1 MAPAYANLFMIM
13 IETKMTNKHIKI
25 WKRFIDDIF
34 VIWTGTKEEFEKILY
49 MKTMNS
55 IHNTI
60 KFTYEASD
68 KELTY
73 LDITLY
79 KGDRFLNKN
88 ILDIRTHIK
97 DTNKQLYVHA
107 DSYHPNAT
115 KKAIMKGETKSNLRT
130 NSNKIN

>member
-1 MAPAYANLFMIM
+1 MGL

-34 VIWTGTKEEFEKILY
+34 LIWTGTKEELELY
-49 MKTMNS
+49 MKTINT

-68 KELTY
+68 KELTF

-79 KGDRFLNKN
+79 KGDRFLKKN

-97 DTNKQLYVHA
+97 ETNKQLYVHA
-107 DSYHPNAT
+107 DSPTH
-115 KKAIMKGETKSNLRT
+115 KLKQEKL
-130 NSNKIN
+130 